1 MNLIDFFDGTAARHP
16 ARSFMVFEGRQ
27 WSYREVAELATR
39 ISHGLKAAPAFRRR
53 RSTPR

>member
-16 ARSFMVFEGRQ
+16 SRSFMVFEGRQ